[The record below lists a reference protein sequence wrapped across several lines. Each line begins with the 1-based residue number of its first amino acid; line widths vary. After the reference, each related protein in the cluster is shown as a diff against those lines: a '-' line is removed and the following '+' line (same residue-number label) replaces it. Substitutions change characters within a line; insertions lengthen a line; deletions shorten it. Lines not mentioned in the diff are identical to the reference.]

1 MESYMENY
9 CTILQSNV
17 CDYSHAFVVVKGTS
31 TIETEDNRAIDG
43 YNRNVILKNNAPFI
57 NYILKI
63 NNVLLSNTED
73 LDIVMLMYN
82 LIEYKKKYSKISGS
96 LWNYRKDILLDP
108 IIISLFNIRQVCRKN
123 SR

>member
-1 MESYMENY
+1 MENYMENY
-9 CTILQSNV
+9 YTMLQSNV

-31 TIETEDNRAIDG
+31 TVETEDNGAIDRF
-43 YNRNVILKNNAPFI
+43 NRNVILKNNSPFI

-63 NNVLLSNTED
+63 NNVLLNNTED

-96 LWNYRKDILLDP
+96 LSNYRKDILLDP
-108 IIISLFNIRQVCRKN
+108 ITN
-123 SR
+123 SKSF